1 MTTLNL
7 TKLTCNRKQDVTGE
21 DEIEIWLDGHLRW
34 NNTMKKNQS
43 RDLSL
48 RQDFLD
54 SIAVEIKERNPNSA
68 KSLGMRP
75 IEAHNPGQS
84 PLDFK
89 TSGADYELRY
99 DVA

>member
-1 MTTLNL
+1 MKFAPRTRPNLTGALLPLEGTMTTLNL

-48 RQDFLD
+48 HQDFVD
-54 SIAVEIKERNPNSA
+54 SIAVEVKERNPNSA
-68 KSLGMRP
+68 KSLGMRT
-75 IEAHNPGQS
+75 IEAHN
-84 PLDFK
+84 
-89 TSGADYELRY
+89 
-99 DVA
+99 